1 MIITTE
7 KTSACIHPYT
17 YFQLSGQKRPK
28 GEKMVQNCKKLCL
41 LCLLFQKPYIYHMVF
56 IYGTHVCI
64 KEQYLQA
71 FFSFLQN
78 FDFRDH

>member
-1 MIITTE
+1 MHSSIYIFSTIWPKE
-7 KTSACIHPYT
+7 AKRGKNGPKLQKT
-17 YFQLSGQKRPK
+17 LSVVPFIS
-28 GEKMVQNCKKLCL
+28 ETI
-41 LCLLFQKPYIYHMVF
+41 YISYGHMVF